1 MPPALI
7 IRHTGGVHGE
17 INSLLDGLRR

>member
-7 IRHTGGVHGE
+7 IRHTREVHGE
-17 INSLLDGLRR
+17 IGSLSDGLRR

>member
-7 IRHTGGVHGE
+7 IRQTREVHGE
-17 INSLLDGLRR
+17 VDSLMYGLRR

>member
-7 IRHTGGVHGE
+7 IRQTREVHGE
-17 INSLLDGLRR
+17 VGSFLDVHRR